1 MNPAIILDWG
11 RGRDLICLSVDNL
24 GGIAE
29 GQPPDPAH
37 PALAIG
43 LPRLLAL
50 FAECGLEATFFVEGY
65 AAEVFADAATRI
77 RDAGHELGLHAWK
90 HEAWGELAPDR
101 EAELLARGF
110 EAFDRNLGLRP
121 RGFRPP
127 GGKLTEASAALFAR
141 HGLDYVSTSRGNERG
156 LRGLPFE
163 WKRVDAF
170 ALIERFGG
178 RQTPEAYF
186 AGWTREALAHE
197 ASAPDAPWL
206 VVVHPFCAGMDP
218 HFDAFADFVRT
229 LAKALGPSASRTLG
243 SLFPSAAAGVAH

>member
-1 MNPAIILDWG
+1 
-11 RGRDLICLSVDNL
+11 LICLSVDNL

-43 LPRLLAL
+43 VPRLLAL
-50 FAECGLEATFFVEGY
+50 FAECGLETTFFVEGY
-65 AAEVFADAATRI
+65 AAEVFTDASTQI

-90 HEAWGELAPDR
+90 HEAWGELEPDR
-101 EAELLARGF
+101 EAELLGRGL

-127 GGKLTEASAALFAR
+127 GGKLTGTSAALFAR
-141 HGLDYVSTSRGNERG
+141 HGLEYVSTSRGNERG
-156 LRGLPFE
+156 LRGVPFD

-178 RQTPEAYF
+178 RQVPERYF
-186 AGWTREALAHE
+186 ADWTHEALAHQ
-197 ASAPDAPWL
+197 ARSPDEPWL

-218 HFDAFADFVRT
+218 HFAAFARFVREV
-229 LAKALGPSASRTLG
+229 AKALGPRAFRTLG
-243 SLFPSAAAGVAH
+243 SLFPIAPAGDVAN